1 MLKNRVF
8 SELKII
14 IRKNNLLYFTLS
26 FPSSTVLFY
35 ILCFCSAGVKKRLRN
50 FETEAAHVKGKK
62 MEKLAIGID
71 LGGTNLKGIIMNEQ
85 GEGNHLSRIPTEA
98 KKGGHKVLENI
109 LTLIE
114 KLIQKQ
120 GSKENIIGVG
130 IGTPGFVDR
139 DGTVIG
145 GAENLPGWKGTNL
158 YDPIKQRFGLPATA
172 GNDVTVAALAE
183 SRFGAGKGVKNMVCL
198 ALGTG
203 IGGGLVIN
211 DQLFK
216 GSHGMAG
223 ELGLISVETDGL
235 QCNCGQKGCVE
246 QYASATGIVEA
257 AIRICKEL
265 DVKHQTPFSHEVIH
279 KPQALTSKIVYDY
292 VKKNDPVACRVN
304 EYVCEKLAR
313 AIGIMVNALSPDRI
327 ILGGGVM
334 MAGQVIVDT
343 VSRYVPHFCWPE
355 IWKRCDI
362 AIAQLEENA
371 GVLGAA
377 GLVFEDFTDRRIL
390 ETRRNEE

>member
-1 MLKNRVF
+1 
-8 SELKII
+8 
-14 IRKNNLLYFTLS
+14 
-26 FPSSTVLFY
+26 
-35 ILCFCSAGVKKRLRN
+35 
-50 FETEAAHVKGKK
+50 

-71 LGGTNLKGIIMNEQ
+71 LGGTNLKAIVMNEQ
-85 GEGNHLSRIPTEA
+85 GRGSHLSRIPTEA
-98 KKGGHKVLENI
+98 KKGGKKVLENI
-109 LTLIE
+109 LTLIDT
-114 KLIQKQ
+114 LIRKQ
-120 GSKENIIGVG
+120 GSKDNIIGIG

-139 DGTVIG
+139 DGTVLG

-158 YDPIKQRFGLPATA
+158 YDPIQQKFGLPATA

-183 SRFGAGKGVKNMVCL
+183 SRFGAGKGVSNMVCL

-211 DQLFK
+211 DQLYK

-223 ELGLISVETDGL
+223 ELGHITVETDGL

-246 QYASATGIVEA
+246 QYASAPGIVEA
-257 AIRICKEL
+257 AIRMCKDL
-265 DVKHQTPFSHEVIH
+265 DAKQQTPFSKDVLH
-279 KPQALTSKIVYDY
+279 KPHALTSKIVYDY
-292 VKKNDPVACRVN
+292 VKKNDPVACHVN
-304 EYVCEKLAR
+304 EYICEKLAK
-313 AIGIMVNALSPDRI
+313 AIGTIVNVLSPDRI

-343 VSRYVPHFCWPE
+343 VSRYAPKYCWPE

-362 AIAQLEENA
+362 AIAQLGENA

-377 GLVFEDFTDRRIL
+377 GLVFEDFTD
-390 ETRRNEE
+390 

>member
-1 MLKNRVF
+1 
-8 SELKII
+8 
-14 IRKNNLLYFTLS
+14 
-26 FPSSTVLFY
+26 
-35 ILCFCSAGVKKRLRN
+35 
-50 FETEAAHVKGKK
+50 

-71 LGGTNLKGIIMNEQ
+71 LGGTNLKGIVMNEQ
-85 GEGNHLSRIPTEA
+85 GEGRHLTRIPTEA
-98 KKGGHKVLENI
+98 KKGGQKVLENI
-109 LTLIE
+109 LTLID
-114 KLIQKQ
+114 KLLQKER
-120 GSKENIIGVG
+120 SKEDIIGVG

-158 YDPIKQRFGLPATA
+158 YDPIQKRFGLPATA

-183 SRFGAGKGVKNMVCL
+183 SRFGAGKGVKNMVCF

-203 IGGGLVIN
+203 IGGGLVIGGN
-211 DQLFK
+211 LYK
-216 GSHGMAG
+216 GAHGMAG
-223 ELGLISVETDGL
+223 EIGHISVETNGL

-246 QYASATGIVEA
+246 QYASAPGIVA
-257 AIRICKEL
+257 MAIRVCKEL
-265 DVKHQTPFSHEVIH
+265 DAKQQTAFAREVLH
-279 KPQALTSKIVYDY
+279 KPQSLTSKIVYDY

-304 EYVCEKLAR
+304 ELVCEKLAR
-313 AIGIMVNALSPDRI
+313 AVGVIINVLSPDRI

-334 MAGQVIVDT
+334 MAGQIIVDT
-343 VSRYVPHFCWPE
+343 VSRYVPQFCWPE

-377 GLVFEDFTDRRIL
+377 GLVFEDLTDKRL
-390 ETRRNEE
+390 KN

>member
-1 MLKNRVF
+1 
-8 SELKII
+8 
-14 IRKNNLLYFTLS
+14 
-26 FPSSTVLFY
+26 
-35 ILCFCSAGVKKRLRN
+35 
-50 FETEAAHVKGKK
+50 

-85 GEGNHLSRIPTEA
+85 GEGSHLTRVPTEA
-98 KKGGHKVLENI
+98 KKGGQKVLENI
-109 LTLIE
+109 LTLID
-114 KLIQKQ
+114 KLIQKE
-120 GSKENIIGVG
+120 GAKDNIIGVG

-145 GAENLPGWKGTNL
+145 GAENLPGWKGTNI
-158 YDPIKQRFGLPATA
+158 YGPIQHRFGLPGTA

-183 SRFGAGKGVKNMVCL
+183 SRFGAGKGVRNMVCL

-211 DQLFK
+211 DQLYK

-223 ELGLISVETDGL
+223 ELGHISVETNGL

-246 QYASATGIVEA
+246 RYASAPGIVET
-257 AIRICKEL
+257 AIRMCQEL
-265 DVKHQTPFSHEVIH
+265 DDKHATPFSREVLR

-292 VKKNDPVACRVN
+292 VKKNDTVACRVN
-304 EYVCEKLAR
+304 EFTCDKLAH
-313 AIGIMVNALSPDRI
+313 AIGIIVNALSPDRI

-334 MAGQVIVDT
+334 MAGQIIIDT
-343 VSRYVPHFCWPE
+343 VSRYVPQYCWPE
-355 IWKRCDI
+355 IWKRCDL
-362 AIAQLEENA
+362 AMAQLEENA

-377 GLVFEDFTDRRIL
+377 GLVFEDFTDRRGL
-390 ETRRNEE
+390 DDRRTVE

>member
-1 MLKNRVF
+1 
-8 SELKII
+8 
-14 IRKNNLLYFTLS
+14 
-26 FPSSTVLFY
+26 
-35 ILCFCSAGVKKRLRN
+35 
-50 FETEAAHVKGKK
+50 
-62 MEKLAIGID
+62 MEKIAIGID

-85 GEGNHLSRIPTEA
+85 GDGRHLSRIPTEA
-98 KKGGHKVLENI
+98 KKGGQKVLDNI

-114 KLIQKQ
+114 KLIQKE
-120 GSKENIIGVG
+120 GSKDNIIGVG

-145 GAENLPGWKGTNL
+145 GAENLPGWKGTRL
-158 YDPIKQRFGLPATA
+158 YDPIQQRFGLPATA
-172 GNDVTVAALAE
+172 GNDVTVATLAE

-211 DQLFK
+211 DQLYK
-216 GSHGMAG
+216 GTHGMAG
-223 ELGLISVETDGL
+223 EFGHISVETNGL

-257 AIRICKEL
+257 AIRLCKDL
-265 DVKHQTPFSHEVIH
+265 DAKDTKQQTAFVHEVLR
-279 KPQALTSKIVYDY
+279 KPQSLTSKIVYDY

-304 EYVCEKLAR
+304 EYVCEMLAR
-313 AIGIMVNALSPDRI
+313 AIGVIVNGLSPDRI

-343 VSRYVPHFCWPE
+343 VSRYVPQFCWPE

-377 GLVFEDFTDRRIL
+377 GLVFEDFTDRRII
-390 ETRRNEE
+390 ENRRDEE